1 MHMQQSQE
9 SLARAIAEKAHA
21 DQVDKAGEPYIG
33 HPAHVVASVEGD
45 KAKAVAW
52 LHDVVEDTSTTFDD
66 LRAAG
71 VDDEV
76 LVALELLTHDKSA
89 PYMEYVAAIK
99 KNDLARTVKLAD
111 LAHNS
116 DLSRLPEVTETD
128 LRRVEKY
135 RQAIEV
141 LMG

>member
-33 HPAHVVASVEGD
+33 HPAHVAASVEGD

-89 PYMEYVAAIK
+89 PFMEYVAAIK

>member
-45 KAKAVAW
+45 KAKAEAW

-76 LVALELLTHDKSA
+76 VEDTNVSPYEIPVDATVLSLGIAPETGLVKELHKYFDNVVSLGDCVKPGRIGDATSA
-89 PYMEYVAAIK
+89 AFLRC
-99 KNDLARTVKLAD
+99 KNL
-111 LAHNS
+111 
-116 DLSRLPEVTETD
+116 
-128 LRRVEKY
+128 
-135 RQAIEV
+135 
-141 LMG
+141 